1 MVGVGCAVG
10 ARVLALGLMPWVM
23 RLGVWL
29 FLGWSGASVSRVSAG
44 QFVTVGVQALM
55 VDEPESL
62 ILAQSER
69 WRHA

>member
-29 FLGWSGASVSRVSAG
+29 FLGWLGASVSRVSAG
-44 QFVTVGVQALM
+44 QFVAVGV
-55 VDEPESL
+55 
-62 ILAQSER
+62 
-69 WRHA
+69 